1 MSIRQFGG
9 GIVGGFFYLVCKSK
23 YISEFLQYK
32 MPAICQIIHA
42 INFDFCNYMCQVLW
56 LLEIPKIANAESLS
70 WRKPQPNIGDEEGNT

>member
-1 MSIRQFGG
+1 
-9 GIVGGFFYLVCKSK
+9 
-23 YISEFLQYK
+23 

-70 WRKPQPNIGDEEGNT
+70 WRKPQPNIGGEEGNIIKVSNHKFNNRRRG